1 MEGGRKEGRWEQK
14 KEKREGGRNEDLS
27 KAHVV
32 ENSKLE
38 GLRSLKSLPT

>member
-1 MEGGRKEGRWEQK
+1 MGKGKEGRWGRK

-32 ENSKLE
+32 ENSTLQ